1 MSLPNTNGAFIH
13 NGINCSPMLVPTAQS
28 VPYNNSNSGLSA
40 TNVQGAI
47 DEVVSEKADKATPPP
62 DYDATSTYN
71 AGDVVTYNNTIYQCN
86 TYIQIAEAWTP
97 SHWTLVTPDTD
108 YLHSIN
114 PVGYGSFSLNR
125 KPNTT
130 IGLCSFA
137 EGYNCTASSNNGSH
151 AEGYCTTASGSSA
164 HAEGRETIASNL
176 QSHAEGL
183 ETVSSGGNGSHS
195 EGRHTTASGISSHA
209 EGSNTTAS
217 GNFSHSEGY
226 YTTANHKSQHTFGEY
241 NILDSSSALSNAR
254 GNYVEIVGNGT
265 ADDARSNARTLDWD
279 GNEVLAGGLKINGT
293 QDVAT
298 TSSLSTVATS
308 GSYNDLT
315 NKPDLTTNY
324 VRVGMGN
331 APLNLNDCV
340 NGCVYWCNNTGGG
353 TTYTN
358 APGASAY
365 HIYTFKPISTHG
377 FQMAVQFSG
386 NQIYVRTIADNTW
399 GAWKSVTL
407 S

>member
-13 NGINCSPMLVPTAQS
+13 NGISCSPMLVPTAQS

-47 DEVVSEKADKATPPP
+47 DEVVSEKADKISLPA
-62 DYDATSTYN
+62 DYDPTSTYN
-71 AGDVVTYNNTIYQCN
+71 QGDFVIHNDNIYIC
-86 TYIQIAEAWTP
+86 TFPITTAEAWN
-97 SHWTLVTPDTD
+97 SEHWGLVNSDTD
-108 YLHSIN
+108 YLHSMN
-114 PVGYGSFSLNR
+114 PTGAGSFSLNR
-125 KPNTT
+125 SANST
-130 IGLCSFA
+130 IGAFSTA
-137 EGYNCTASSNNGSH
+137 EGYDCVASDSYAH
-151 AEGYCTTASGSSA
+151 AEGAGTTASGGASHS
-164 HAEGRETIASNL
+164 EGMQTTASGL
-176 QSHAEGL
+176 YSHAEGL
-183 ETVSSGGNGSHS
+183 ETVSSGGNGSHA

-209 EGSNTTAS
+209 EGHNTVAS
-217 GNFSHSEGY
+217 GYASHAEGL
-226 YTTANHKSQHTFGEY
+226 YTRANHKSQHTFGEY
-241 NILDSSSALSNAR
+241 NVLDDSSATSYNR

-265 ADDARSNARTLDWD
+265 SNVRSNARTLDWD

-331 APLNLNDCV
+331 APKNLNDCV
-340 NGCVYWCNNTGGG
+340 NGCIYWCNNTGGG

-386 NQIYVRTIADNTW
+386 NQIYVRTVADNTW